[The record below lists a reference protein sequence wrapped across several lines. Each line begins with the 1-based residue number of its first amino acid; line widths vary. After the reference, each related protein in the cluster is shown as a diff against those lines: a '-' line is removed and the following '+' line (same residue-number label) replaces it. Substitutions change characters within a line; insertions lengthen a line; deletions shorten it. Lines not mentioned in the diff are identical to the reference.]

1 MQLSVSPR
9 LRRIKH
15 DERGFAMIFA
25 VMIMLICTLLVAA
38 AITAARDDVTFT
50 RNYSNQ
56 QRAYFAAVAGID
68 AYKYQLSANS
78 SYWGTCPKTT
88 AAVKVPGAAEET
100 YEYETLSSSAAI
112 AAGRTCKA
120 NETNKINDIID
131 SADSA
136 SGTFHIKAI
145 GTVLN
150 SRCGAT
156 STGKA
161 IPCTREIVAT
171 FDHPSFLDY
180 AFVSNYELVD
190 PNTVGLGT
198 AECEHYYEERLK
210 EPKSKCVDFPWISED
225 AIEGPFH
232 TNDAADISG
241 TPTFGRSGHNDPVEM
256 DEKYYGGTPKIN
268 GKGYKYGGPI
278 LLPPEA
284 GSELVEEAEIKFK
297 GRTVIVLK
305 EGVPGTMEVKN
316 AGKTEI
322 REFPKN
328 GVLAVQNGTTSCGV
342 TYTPFFPSYTA
353 DTECGDVYISG
364 KYTQS
369 LTVIAENDVII
380 NGNIT
385 TTGGTGGGEPTGTST
400 LGLIADKYVR
410 LYHPVKGSC
419 ESGKP
424 TSTCK
429 AEESPAGSAG
439 YTCNQENA
447 EASYDAATKELG
459 GSLSNP
465 VVDAALLSTKNS
477 WGVDNFACGKPLG
490 TINIWGSIAEDWRGR
505 VTCCAAGGDY
515 VKSYKW
521 DSRLENDQ
529 PPDFLAPTT
538 NSGWKIERETAPP
551 ET

>member
-1 MQLSVSPR
+1 MQLIAPPR
-9 LRRIKH
+9 LHRITR

-50 RNYSNQ
+50 RTYSNQ
-56 QRAYFAAVAGID
+56 QRAYFAALAGID
-68 AYKYQLSANS
+68 AYKYQLGANT
-78 SYWGTCPKTT
+78 SYWGTCPKT
-88 AAVKVPGAAEET
+88 ASPVAVPGASAET
-100 YEYETLSSSAAI
+100 YTYETLPS
-112 AAGRTCKA
+112 
-120 NETNKINDIID
+120 TNHTVCESGKLASIIE

-136 SGTFHIKAI
+136 SGTFRIEATGK
-145 GTVLN
+145 VLH
-150 SRCGAT
+150 SKCGA
-156 STGKA
+156 SE
-161 IPCTREIVAT
+161 CTRSIVAT

-198 AECEHYYEERLK
+198 AECEHYYEEREK
-210 EPKSKCVDFPWISED
+210 GKGANCVDFPWISED

-241 TPTFGRSGHNDPVEM
+241 TPTFGRSGHNDPIEM
-256 DEKYYGGTPKIN
+256 DEKYYGGTPKFN

-284 GSELVEEAEIKFK
+284 GPELIEEAEVKLK
-297 GRTVIVLK
+297 GRTVVILK
-305 EGVPGTMEVKN
+305 EGIPGTMEIKN
-316 AGKTEI
+316 AGKTYTQ
-322 REFPKN
+322 EFPKN
-328 GVLAVQNGTTSCGV
+328 GVLAVQNGTGGCGI
-342 TYTPFFPSYTA
+342 TYTPFFPSYTT

-380 NGNIT
+380 NGNVT
-385 TTGGTGGGEPTGTST
+385 TTGGTTGAEPTGTAT

-419 ESGKP
+419 EAGK
-424 TSTCK
+424 TSSCK
-429 AEESPAGSAG
+429 TEESPVGSAE

-447 EASYDAATKELG
+447 EATTDTATKELG
-459 GSLSNP
+459 GSMTNP
-465 VVDAALLSTKNS
+465 IIDAALLSTKNS

-538 NSGWKIERETAPP
+538 NSGWKIERQTAPP